1 MLKNN
6 NAGSCSISMPER
18 PMRCSF
24 AAKYIE
30 FVVTIL
36 SFNVGEMSRKSGF
49 FHQKKRLKHGF

>member
-1 MLKNN
+1 
-6 NAGSCSISMPER
+6 MPER

-36 SFNVGEMSRKSGF
+36 SFYVGEMSRKSGF
-49 FHQKKRLKHGF
+49 FHQKKRLKRGF